1 MLRAGLIPV
10 FLTALRASVAATLH
24 LRAEARTSMTA
35 EAEDIES

>member
-1 MLRAGLIPV
+1 MLRAGLTLV
-10 FLTALRASVAATLH
+10 FLTALWGHALTLH